1 MKHHNAL
8 SVTVLALVLVLVL
21 VFTQY
26 SVFTQ
31 KSIITQYSII
41 MLYLTAFMQCLLV
54 CKLDYKKQ
62 YYFNTVLGIL
72 IVFYLKLYRIAC

>member
-1 MKHHNAL
+1 MKHYNAL
-8 SVTVLALVLVLVL
+8 SVTVLALVLVLV
-21 VFTQY
+21 FTLY

-31 KSIITQYSII
+31 KSVITQYSII
-41 MLYLTAFMQCLLV
+41 TLYLTAFMQCLLV

>member
-1 MKHHNAL
+1 MKHYNAL
-8 SVTVLALVLVLVL
+8 SVTVLALVLVLV
-21 VFTQY
+21 FTLY

-31 KSIITQYSII
+31 KSVITQYSII
-41 MLYLTAFMQCLLV
+41 TLYLAAFMQCLLV